1 MLLGRAL
8 ATSRGAALACALA
21 SLACAAAAAAA
32 AAPAPDAPAPAAPAT
47 MGAFDDESVDYALP
61 GPCKLIKWKTSV
73 PLPPSADPA
82 FGGALAA
89 TIGLPACL
97 RGLRPGQTDPFAG
110 PPGRPTLL
118 FYNGF
123 QASAAWYAAPGGVV
137 DRAVSWGYMS
147 VQYDTAR
154 LAMPSI
160 AAEAELFPVITAW
173 LAEQSADPA
182 SRIYGQFDPERLVL
196 GGHSRGGK
204 LAAIVFAGAPEAAAV
219 WLLDPVDQTDFAPES
234 ANNPSAAKALAEAGR
249 PVGVVG
255 AGVRGS
261 CNPDEGDEKL
271 YEASAPGS
279 WRVGVPGA
287 GHFTFATAGAVL
299 DAAGDALCGRGKI
312 GRPEAAQLASVPML
326 NYFWERLGSEGPS
339 PAAAFAAWAAEQ
351 EAAGLMTL
359 TVKPGGGGAAKVAA
373 AEGGEATKVA
383 AADGPA
389 AAPAADGEGAAA
401 SLGPPA
407 EARATSGAT
416 RAALF

>member
-1 MLLGRAL
+1 MLLVRAL

-21 SLACAAAAAAA
+21 ASLACAAAAAAA
-32 AAPAPDAPAPAAPAT
+32 PAPAPGTA
-47 MGAFDDESVDYALP
+47 MGAFDDEGVDYARP
-61 GPCKLIKWKTSV
+61 GPCKRITWSTSI

-97 RGLRPGQTDPFAG
+97 RGLRPGQTDPFPG

-137 DRAVSWGYMS
+137 DRAVSWGFMS

-173 LAEQSADPA
+173 LAAQSADPA
-182 SRIYGQFDPERLVL
+182 SRIYGQFDPQRLVL

-204 LAAIVFAGAPEAAAV
+204 LAAIVFADAGDAAAAA
-219 WLLDPVDQTDFAPES
+219 WLVDPVDQTAYAPES

-271 YEASAPGS
+271 YEAAAPGS
-279 WRVGVPGA
+279 WRVVVPGA
-287 GHFTFATAGAVL
+287 GHFTFASAGSVL
-299 DAAGDALCGRGKI
+299 DTAGDALCGRGKI

-326 NYFWERLGSEGPS
+326 NYFWEQIGSQGPS
-339 PAAAFAAWAAEQ
+339 PTAAFAAWTAEQ

-359 TVKPGGGGAAKVAA
+359 TVKPGEPGGAPAG
-373 AEGGEATKVA
+373 EEATKVA
-383 AADGPA
+383 AAEGPA
-389 AAPAADGEGAAA
+389 AAPAATPAVNAETAAA

>member
-1 MLLGRAL
+1 MTLGRAL
-8 ATSRGAALACALA
+8 ETSRGAALACALA
-21 SLACAAAAAAA
+21 ALLACAAAAAGAPTAMAA
-32 AAPAPDAPAPAAPAT
+32 FNSE
-47 MGAFDDESVDYALP
+47 GVDYSRP
-61 GPCKLIKWKTSV
+61 GPCKLISWKTSI

-97 RGLRPGQTDPFAG
+97 RGLRPGQTDPFAD

-123 QASAAWYAAPGGVV
+123 QASAAWYAAPSGVV

-182 SRIYGQFDPERLVL
+182 SRIYGQFDPERL
-196 GGHSRGGK
+196 
-204 LAAIVFAGAPEAAAV
+204 AGAPDAAAAA
-219 WLLDPVDQTDFAPES
+219 WLVDPVDQTQFAPES
-234 ANNPSAAKALAEAGR
+234 ANNPSAAKALAAAGR

-271 YEASAPGS
+271 YEAAAPGS

-299 DAAGDALCGRGKI
+299 DAAGDALCGRGRI
-312 GRPEAAQLASVPML
+312 GRPKAAQLASVPML

-339 PAAAFAAWAAEQ
+339 PTAAFAAWTAEQ

-359 TVKPGGGGAAKVAA
+359 TVKPGGEGAS
-373 AEGGEATKVA
+373 EGDKATEVA

-389 AAPAADGEGAAA
+389 AAPAAAPAADAGAAAA